1 MHPVVP
7 GNGSVEESIIWEF
20 PDYVDL
26 TFVDNSSNVNF
37 TSNSSS
43 GGSGSENPW
52 LFRMKKCAISSV
64 TVHYDNKFH
73 TDGSPSAIS
82 LSIQFMETELLTQ
95 KDYTEDSG
103 AHSY

>member
-1 MHPVVP
+1 MKRTIARVLVMLIIALACFGCSNSDESGRLHIYPLPVTE
-7 GNGSVEESIIWEF
+7 SVENETISPEVQTQINKW
-20 PDYVDL
+20 
-26 TFVDNSSNVNF
+26 NSN
-37 TSNSSS
+37 
-43 GGSGSENPW
+43 G
-52 LFRMKKCAISSV
+52 
-64 TVHYDNKFH
+64 YKFH